1 MKTYLLVSET
11 NYFIKEKLK
20 ELTNNIT
27 NIITFNLEF
36 NTLDEVLEE
45 ASYFSMFN
53 DEKCLIVKN
62 ATFFSAKKK
71 ETNKN
76 KEDTD
81 KLIEYLNNPNPC
93 VTLIFI
99 TDSIDSKK
107 KVCNIL
113 KDNTFIY
120 PKLKRTYMKNEL
132 QKIVN
137 QKGYKID
144 DNSLWYIINNSLGN
158 FDIAINEINKIFM
171 YYNKKG
177 NIEYFDVMKLTSKT
191 YEENNFKLVDS
202 IIARDLDL
210 SLQYLDEAKTM
221 GIEPNVI
228 ISLLYREFKLML
240 STLLYENKHI
250 NQNEILSNLKL
261 APWQYEKVRNNLRN
275 YKIWEIKD
283 EIKYLSNIDYEIKS
297 GLINIDIIL
306 IKYIYH
312 LC

>member
-177 NIEYFDVMKLTSKT
+177 NIEYFCP
-191 YEENNFKLVDS
+191 EEIVFKPS
-202 IIARDLDL
+202 EMW
-210 SLQYLDEAKTM
+210 DEAGKDKSKVKRL
-221 GIEPNVI
+221 VI
-228 ISLLYREFKLML
+228 R
-240 STLLYENKHI
+240 
-250 NQNEILSNLKL
+250 
-261 APWQYEKVRNNLRN
+261 
-275 YKIWEIKD
+275 
-283 EIKYLSNIDYEIKS
+283 
-297 GLINIDIIL
+297 
-306 IKYIYH
+306 
-312 LC
+312 